1 MHNCMILLIPMPL
14 PCGNQNLVKDDGAGA
29 LHFRHSTHFIAAAS
43 RRHSMHSIA
52 VAIRS
57 CHSTHSIQRS
67 ALPLPAIA
75 TWRTPLPSLNICSF
89 VLCCLFS
96 FVHCLFVRLLV
107 VCSTTSP
114 AMADCYV
121 PSSAFVRC
129 SFSFFRSR
137 LFVVRLSFV
146 HSLFVCR
153 SFVRHLFDHLT
164 RHG

>member
-1 MHNCMILLIPMPL
+1 MILLIPMPL
-14 PCGNQNLVKDDGAGA
+14 PCGNQNLVKDDGAGS

-43 RRHSMHSIA
+43 RRHSTHSIA

-75 TWRTPLPSLNICSF
+75 TWRTPLPSLDIRSF

-129 SFSFFRSR
+129 LFLFFRSC
-137 LFVVRLSFV
+137 LFVVCLSFIRLSFV
-146 HSLFVCR
+146 RPPHPPWLIV
-153 SFVRHLFDHLT
+153 V
-164 RHG
+164 